1 MPLFNLVCGFI
12 ILQEFADKGLDKTRT
27 ENEFMSSRTATWW
40 YSAIHN
46 ITAMVAAGVLSLQY
60 TMVFLGW

>member
-12 ILQEFADKGLDKTRT
+12 ILQEFADKDANKTRT
-27 ENEFMSSRTATWW
+27 KNEFMSLQTATWW

-46 ITAMVAAGVLSLQY
+46 ITAMVGAGVLSLPY
-60 TMVFLGW
+60 TMVILGW